1 MKLAPPLEITMHVA
15 LERLL
20 CLSLNPE
27 WLYTHIPSGEYRDKV
42 TAARLK
48 AMGLKA
54 GWPDF
59 IFMGPGKVFF
69 LELKRKGGKPS
80 EAQREFEASLQTVP
94 NRYRSLAGAA
104 RAAGLLRHD
113 EDARAYPQRLLA
125 LTQDADSTRPAIL
138 AARAYLANRSSRP

>member
-80 EAQREFEASLQTVP
+80 EAQKEV
-94 NRYRSLAGAA
+94 
-104 RAAGLLRHD
+104 AAGLKARGCLYHLSD
-113 EDARAYPQRLLA
+113 TLDDAIATLNEMG
-125 LTQDADSTRPAIL
+125 IIN
-138 AARAYLANRSSRP
+138 ARVS